1 MTSVHP
7 SAGPARDLLRDVEHA
22 HRRAGAALDD
32 PAQTPLA
39 AVTWA
44 SAHLAAVTRVLHPL
58 ACRTLPDGR
67 NRVRAQA
74 ATDHH
79 LELALWQLDRRLT
92 GDVQL
97 QGVAVPAL
105 VAAVRRALD
114 AHAEQEHALVSD
126 LAERLTPEQR
136 EQLGQDLAAAL
147 LRAPTRPHPDTRHGR
162 LVGGLAFWVDGIAD
176 RIRDSMDSRTVP
188 TPRRV
193 PVRRPVT
200 RWGAYALGGSVPKDD
215 DRS

>member
-1 MTSVHP
+1 MTSTHP

-22 HRRAGAALDD
+22 HRRAWAALDD

-39 AVTWA
+39 AVTWG
-44 SAHLAAVTRVLHPL
+44 SAHLAAVTHVLHPL

-67 NRVRAQA
+67 ARVRAQA
-74 ATDHH
+74 ATDRH

-97 QGVAVPAL
+97 QRVGVPAL
-105 VAAVRRALD
+105 KAAVRRALQ
-114 AHAEQEHALVSD
+114 AHAEQEHELVTD
-126 LAERLTPEQR
+126 LAGDLTPEEL

-162 LVGGLAFWVDGIAD
+162 LVGGLAFWADGIAD
-176 RIRDSMDSRTVP
+176 RVRDSMDSRTVP
-188 TPRRV
+188 TPRRL

-200 RWGAYALGGSVPKDD
+200 RWGAYALGGSLPKAHDEA
-215 DRS
+215 

>member
-7 SAGPARDLLRDVEHA
+7 LEGPARDLLHDVEHA

-32 PAQTPLA
+32 PAQSPLA
-39 AVTWA
+39 AVTWG

-58 ACRTLPDGR
+58 ACRTLSDGR
-67 NRVRAQA
+67 ERVRAQS
-74 ATDHH
+74 ATDRR
-79 LELALWQLDRRLT
+79 LELALWQLDRRVT

-97 QGVAVPAL
+97 QRVALPAL

-114 AHAEQEHALVSD
+114 AHAEQERALVSD

-136 EQLGQDLAAAL
+136 EQLGQDLAGAL

-162 LVGGLAFWVDGIAD
+162 LTGGLAFWFDGVAD
-176 RIRDSMDSRTVP
+176 RMRDGMDSRTVP
-188 TPRRV
+188 TPRRL

-200 RWGAYALGGSVPKDD
+200 RWGAYALGGSLPKDD